1 MDSQFFT
8 TKKRNTGRAAGV
20 FSVRESPAGGFFQP
34 MATTRLASHQLVILA
49 AALALV
55 GGLFVLPKGIV
66 KPKEGRAELSKDAA
80 KTANRDGGGPATNGS
95 KTEASSGP
103 VPATANDNG
112 GAHSDDDGHDH
123 GASAPAAA
131 PHTTASPAQR
141 QELTRLLAEYKAAP
155 AGAARA
161 TVASTL
167 ARRYESVERF
177 DSAGYYLEQVALTRP
192 TAQNWQRAADAYYQA
207 FSFAAT
213 DERVK
218 LLGGKSRELYAKVL
232 KDEPGNLD
240 AKTNL
245 GMAYM
250 ASDNPVQGVT
260 LLREVLEADPRNE
273 KALYNMGILAVQ
285 SSQFDKAVKR
295 FQDLV
300 KVNPRSVNGQFYLG
314 VTLARTGDKEG
325 AKKAFLTAKGLSND
339 PALAASVDEE
349 IAKLK

>member
-1 MDSQFFT
+1 
-8 TKKRNTGRAAGV
+8 
-20 FSVRESPAGGFFQP
+20 
-34 MATTRLASHQLVILA
+34 MATTRSATHKLVVLA

-55 GGLFVLPKGIV
+55 GGLFVLPKGIM
-66 KPKEGRAELSKDAA
+66 KPKESRSALSKDAA
-80 KTANRDGGGPATNGS
+80 KTANRDGGGSATNGS
-95 KTEASSGP
+95 KTEASSGA
-103 VPATANDNG
+103 VPATATENKG
-112 GAHSDDDGHDH
+112 
-123 GASAPAAA
+123 PAAA
-131 PHTTASPAQR
+131 PHTSATTAQR
-141 QELTRLLAEYKAAP
+141 QELARLLAEFKAAP
-155 AGAARA
+155 DAATRA

-167 ARRYESVERF
+167 ARRYNSVERF
-177 DSAGYYLEQVALTRP
+177 DSAGYYLEQVAISKP
-192 TAQNWQRAADAYYQA
+192 SPQNWQQAADAYFQA

-218 LLGGKSRELYAKVL
+218 LLGGKARDLYAKVL
-232 KDEPGNLD
+232 KDQPGNLD

-250 ASDNPVQGVT
+250 ASANPVQGVT

-285 SSQFDKAVKR
+285 SSQYDKAVKR

-300 KVNPRSVNGQFYLG
+300 KINPKNVNGQFYLG
-314 VTLARTGDKEG
+314 VTLARTGAKEA
-325 AKKAFLTAKGLSND
+325 AKTAFLTAKSLSAD

>member
-1 MDSQFFT
+1 M
-8 TKKRNTGRAAGV
+8 
-20 FSVRESPAGGFFQP
+20 
-34 MATTRLASHQLVILA
+34 
-49 AALALV
+49 
-55 GGLFVLPKGIV
+55 LPKGV
-66 KPKEGRAELSKDAA
+66 MKPKESKSELSKDAA
-80 KTANRDGGGPATNGS
+80 KTANRDGGGSATNGS

-103 VPATANDNG
+103 VPAGATENNG
-112 GAHSDDDGHDH
+112 
-123 GASAPAAA
+123 PNAA
-131 PHTTASPAQR
+131 PHTAATPAQR
-141 QELTRLLAEYKAAP
+141 QELARLLKEYNASPNAAT
-155 AGAARA
+155 RA
-161 TVASTL
+161 TVATTL

-177 DSAGYYLEQVALTRP
+177 DSAGYYLEQVAVGSP
-192 TAQNWQRAADAYYQA
+192 SAQNWQRAADAYFQA

-232 KDEPGNLD
+232 KEEPGNLD

-250 ASDNPVQGVT
+250 ASENPVQGVT

-285 SSQFDKAVKR
+285 SNQFDKAVKR

-300 KVNPRSVNGQFYLG
+300 KVNPKNVNGQFYLG
-314 VTLARTGDKEG
+314 VTLARTGAKEE
-325 AKKAFLTAKGLSND
+325 AKAAFLTAKSLSND